1 MEVCST
7 TGVGCW
13 LKWLGRLDT
22 LRTVCVRLRIL
33 IQVIFGYLNPE
44 PPLHALFAQE
54 IIKIN
59 TILIRAHQYH
69 SNAVIHLI
77 DAERELLVYLPDK
90 SIAILKENLNN
101 QNCNMRRSSPQKLST
116 DIEQGGSAKKRI
128 NPVRNLDPEEC
139 IDPESSNNR
148 PASIATAYYSS
159 PFSSSPSTNNNNN
172 TNQSPLQKFITS
184 LLPTI
189 LKDTLLG
196 VSLGVLFLLTLFF
209 LDYKNFIS
217 TGSTKAFQTAGVQL
231 LSDPEVVT
239 TIESSLDVKL
249 VPLDSYTAM
258 TAEIKSNRELLVS
271 DDGTTSLL
279 TKYNTQLLQV
289 QAEID
294 SLKEEHEALSN
305 EMTTKFGLDKWC
317 GECKGGWGRCDARVE
332 YLKSTYGN
340 NVILSKVE
348 IMKEGVCV
356 KS

>member
-1 MEVCST
+1 MQS
-7 TGVGCW
+7 
-13 LKWLGRLDT
+13 
-22 LRTVCVRLRIL
+22 
-33 IQVIFGYLNPE
+33 FN
-44 PPLHALFAQE
+44 
-54 IIKIN
+54 
-59 TILIRAHQYH
+59 
-69 SNAVIHLI
+69 SI
-77 DAERELLVYLPDK
+77 DAERELLVYIPDE
-90 SIAILKENLNN
+90 SIAILTEDLNK
-101 QNCNMRRSSPQKLST
+101 QHCNMRRSSPQKLPTDSRL
-116 DIEQGGSAKKRI
+116 DIEQGNSAKKRI

-139 IDPESSNNR
+139 IDPEESNNR
-148 PASIATAYYSS
+148 PTIATAYYSS
-159 PFSSSPSTNNNNN
+159 PFSPSPPTNHNN

-258 TAEIKSNRELLVS
+258 TAEIQSNRDLLTS

-279 TKYNTQLLQV
+279 TKYNTQLSQV

-294 SLKEEHEALSN
+294 SLKEEHEVLSN

-317 GECKGGWGRCDARVE
+317 GECKGGWGKCDARVE
-332 YLKSTYGN
+332 YLRSTYGN
-340 NVILSKVE
+340 NVILSKVD
-348 IMKEGVCV
+348 IMKEGLCL
-356 KS
+356 KN